1 LATHYRQHLDL
12 RKLKWLVT
20 TAAQNKE
27 LVEALK
33 YAADQVTLSGAL
45 VRKHAGIS
53 PISMQRLADFF
64 SQFDGPAIQL
74 TLSVPESQDAVQ
86 SYTNAIGLVD
96 KFLGG
101 GFTNNP
107 GRQYSLAILFVDW
120 MQGKP
125 LSLLISRRIRYQTGK
140 GTADTLPNMIRSVMT
155 DVEQFARFQAPLY
168 LACYVDTLREVRPD
182 LFNDD
187 QDSGEVPDIAMM
199 LELGVSRT
207 TELSMMSLGASRTS
221 AVALSDHI
229 MDDNLEPED
238 CIRWI
243 EGNDLESLGIPTL
256 IRLELEKTVERYR
269 ARKRNIQS

>member
-1 LATHYRQHLDL
+1 
-12 RKLKWLVT
+12 
-20 TAAQNKE
+20 
-27 LVEALK
+27 
-33 YAADQVTLSGAL
+33 
-45 VRKHAGIS
+45 
-53 PISMQRLADFF
+53 
-64 SQFDGPAIQL
+64 
-74 TLSVPESQDAVQ
+74 
-86 SYTNAIGLVD
+86 
-96 KFLGG
+96 
-101 GFTNNP
+101 
-107 GRQYSLAILFVDW
+107 